1 MAQEQDAIALNQA
14 QNAQRESEA
23 TRQRNIEDL
32 AKLGR
37 SISTVMVGLGVLLR
51 PVMPETL
58 VEEVGHLPDMFRELE
73 LATAQR
79 VVQQVLTMF
88 ESHYQGLGR
97 MALSGSWPPDIS
109 DAWSDD
115 LEEHCAS
122 FAPRHG

>member
-1 MAQEQDAIALNQA
+1 
-14 QNAQRESEA
+14 
-23 TRQRNIEDL
+23 
-32 AKLGR
+32 
-37 SISTVMVGLGVLLR
+37 MVGLGVSLR

-73 LATAQR
+73 LATARR

-109 DAWSDD
+109 DA
-115 LEEHCAS
+115 
-122 FAPRHG
+122 

>member
-37 SISTVMVGLGVLLR
+37 SISTVMVGLGVSLR